1 MAGKSAGSGYTTTR
15 YTRQNGA
22 GDGARPAQEWG
33 PESAAQMTPAF
44 VLAMQAVQELGAQ
57 LDDEVPG
64 IRALVDRIAAAERAG
79 NTAEAWRLAA
89 ILFAAVS
96 VGDIPV
102 R

>member
-22 GDGARPAQEWG
+22 GE
-33 PESAAQMTPAF
+33 ESAAQMTPAF

-79 NTAEAWRLAA
+79 NDAEAWRLAA